1 MKIKKLSLRNI
12 RSYESLDLEFPGGSL
27 LLSGDIG
34 TGKTSILLAIEY
46 AIFGLQP
53 GQKGSA
59 LLRNNAESGEVLLNF
74 EVDDSDIV
82 IHRKLK
88 RGKSVS
94 NDYASIT
101 INGEK
106 VESSITEV
114 KTKILRLLG
123 YPPEFVKKTNLL
135 YRYTVY
141 TPQEQMKQIILEDPE
156 TRLNIIRHIFGVD
169 RYKRTRENLQ
179 IILIYLKD
187 KIKELQLDIR
197 NLDQDRLIL
206 NDKINSIKGV
216 DEKIQKNITLF
227 AEYTQK
233 RKAIELEIIDL
244 ESRIKEK
251 EQFEKEVEKTKI
263 QLASKNENLLTIN
276 KELSE
281 IAEAIAELKE
291 PFNPEKYSILV
302 NEIITKKLLIEDMNL
317 KYIDL
322 IGNISSLENGKK
334 DNFEKKDR
342 VFNISFCPTCLQNVS
357 YAHKHNILN
366 ETESKIVELSK
377 QLEIL
382 NEDKNNFKTRIEIE
396 KISLNKLEEQRTS
409 LEILKSRTEY
419 LEKSKR
425 KLAES
430 ERLKIGLEKDI
441 LLLSKHIESLKE
453 EILNFSRY
461 SQIFKKK
468 QDELKSALLE
478 EKNSEIS
485 LAELNKEKEL
495 TLKTI
500 SESEIKISEKEALKN
515 KLISIL
521 DLNDWIS
528 NQFSS
533 LVDFIERNVLM
544 KIRIDFSKLFSE
556 WFKMLVSNEGFEVK
570 LDENF
575 TPLIMQSEVEM
586 DYSFLSGGERTAVAL
601 AYRLALNQTI
611 NSVLSQIKTRD
622 IVMLDEP
629 TEGFSETQIDKIRD
643 VLEELNVRQ
652 LIIVS
657 HEQRIESFVDNIIKL
672 KKETDVS
679 NLDSSLR
686 MLQP

>member
-1 MKIKKLSLRNI
+1 MKIKRLSLRNI
-12 RSYESLDLEFPGGSL
+12 RSYESLDLEFPEGSL

-59 LLRNNAESGEVLLNF
+59 LLRNNADYGEVSLNF
-74 EVDDSDIV
+74 EVDENDIM

-106 VESSITEV
+106 IESSITEV
-114 KTKILRLLG
+114 KTKILKLLG

-169 RYKRTRENLQ
+169 RYKRTRENLEV
-179 IILIYLKD
+179 LFIYLKD

-197 NLDQDRLIL
+197 SLDQEKLIL
-206 NDKINSIKGV
+206 EEIKGSITSL
-216 DEKIQKNITLF
+216 DDRIQNGILILLD
-227 AEYTQK
+227 YTQK
-233 RKAIELEIIDL
+233 RKAIEIEILEL
-244 ESRIKEK
+244 ESKIKEK

-263 QLASKNENLLTIN
+263 QLASKNENLSTIN

-281 IAEAIAELKE
+281 IAEALAEFKE
-291 PFNPEKYSILV
+291 PFNPQKYFVLID
-302 NEIITKKLLIEDMNL
+302 EINAKKILIEEINS
-317 KYIDL
+317 KYINL
-322 IGNISSLENGKK
+322 MGNISSLEKSKK
-334 DNFEKKDR
+334 ENFEKKDR
-342 VFNISFCPTCLQNVS
+342 VFNITFCPTCLQNVS
-357 YAHKHNILN
+357 YTHKHNILN

-377 QLEIL
+377 QLEAF
-382 NEDKNNFKTRIEIE
+382 NIE
-396 KISLNKLEEQRTS
+396 KEKFRLSLELEKIALAKLEDEKTS
-409 LEILKSRTEY
+409 LEILKSKTEY
-419 LEKSKR
+419 IDKSKR
-425 KLAES
+425 KLLES
-430 ERLKIGLEKDI
+430 EKLKLGLEKDV

-461 SQIFKKK
+461 SQLFKKK
-468 QDELKSALLE
+468 QEELKAAFLE
-478 EKNSEIS
+478 EKKSEIS
-485 LAELNKEKEL
+485 LAELKKEKEL

-500 SESEIKISEKEALKN
+500 SELESKIKEKEALKT
-515 KLISIL
+515 KLGSIL

-544 KIRIDFSKLFSE
+544 KIRIDFSQLFSE
-556 WFKMLVSNEGFEVK
+556 WFKMLVSNEGFEVR

-575 TPLIMQSEVEM
+575 TPLIMQSDIEM

-643 VLEELNVRQ
+643 VLEELNAKQ

-657 HEQRIESFVDNIIKL
+657 HEQRIESFVDSIIKL

-679 NLDSSLR
+679 NLDASFR

>member
-1 MKIKKLSLRNI
+1 MKIKKLSLKNI
-12 RSYESLDLEFPGGSL
+12 RSYESLDLDFPEGSL

-59 LLRNNAESGEVLLNF
+59 LLRNNADFGEVSLNF
-74 EVDDSDIV
+74 EVDGNDI
-82 IHRKLK
+82 IIDRKLK

-101 INGEK
+101 VNGEK

-114 KTKILRLLG
+114 KTKILKLLG

-169 RYKRTRENLQ
+169 RYKRIRENLSTL
-179 IILIYLKD
+179 LIYLKD
-187 KIKELQLDIR
+187 KIKELHLEIR
-197 NLDQDRLIL
+197 TLDQEKLIL
-206 NDKINSIKGV
+206 EETKNLIKLLDDKIEKGAFIFL
-216 DEKIQKNITLF
+216 D
-227 AEYTQK
+227 YTQK
-233 RKAIELEIIDL
+233 RKIIENEIFELE
-244 ESRIKEK
+244 SKIKEK
-251 EQFEKEVEKTKI
+251 EQFEKEVEKTNI
-263 QLASKNENLLTIN
+263 QLASKNDNLSSIN
-276 KELSE
+276 RELFEITEALSE
-281 IAEAIAELKE
+281 IKE
-291 PFNPEKYSILV
+291 PFNQQQYSML
-302 NEIITKKLLIEDMNL
+302 NEEIVAKKVLLDDLNS
-317 KYIDL
+317 KYIEL
-322 IGNISSLENGKK
+322 VSKINSLETGKK
-334 DNFEKKDR
+334 ENFEKKDR

-377 QLEIL
+377 QLESYGI
-382 NEDKNNFKTRIEIE
+382 EKDKLRSSIEIE
-396 KISLNKLEEQRTS
+396 KDTLSKLETQRTL
-409 LEILKSRTEY
+409 LEILKSKTEY

-425 KLAES
+425 KLAELEKS
-430 ERLKIGLEKDI
+430 KISLEKDV
-441 LLLSKHIESLKE
+441 LLLSKHIDSLKE
-453 EILNFSRY
+453 EILKFSKF
-461 SQIFKKK
+461 SHSFKKK
-468 QDELKSALLE
+468 QEELKNAFLE
-478 EKNSEIS
+478 EKRSEIS
-485 LAELNKEKEL
+485 LAEQKKEKEI

-500 SESEIKISEKEALKN
+500 SELESKIKEKEVLKT
-515 KLISIL
+515 KLNFVL

-528 NQFSS
+528 NQFSN

-544 KIRIDFSKLFSE
+544 KIRLDFSQLFSE
-556 WFKMLVSNEGFEVK
+556 WFKMLVSNEGFDVK

-575 TPLIMQSEVEM
+575 TPLIMQSDIEM

-643 VLEELNVRQ
+643 VLEELNAKQ
-652 LIIVS
+652 LIMVS

-672 KKETDVS
+672 KKETDIS
-679 NLDSSLR
+679 NLDSSSR